1 MSGADVLN
9 GGRGRDSVTYFLAR
23 RSVRADLARHRAI
36 GEGIDVLL
44 RIESVEGSP
53 YDDVLT
59 GSRLPN
65 AIDGGNGS
73 DVVDGLSGNDRL
85 IGGRGDDRLR
95 GGAGNDLIDD
105 SLGVAQ
111 GVAPD
116 TGRDH
121 LDGGVGHD
129 RLDAV
134 DEVAGNDTLG
144 GGPGTDVCLADVGD
158 VRSSCGP

>member
-1 MSGADVLN
+1 MDGNDVLN
-9 GGRGRDSVTYFLAR
+9 GGPGRDSITYFLAR
-23 RSVRADLARHRAI
+23 RSVHADLARHRAS
-36 GEGIDVLL
+36 GEGLDLLL

-53 YDDVLT
+53 YDDVLI

-73 DVVDGLSGNDRL
+73 DVVDGRGGNDRL

-95 GGAGNDLIDD
+95 GRAGNDVIDD

-111 GVAPD
+111 GVYPD

-121 LDGGVGHD
+121 LDGGVGDD

-134 DEVAGNDTLG
+134 DEVGGNDTLG
-144 GGPGTDVCLADVGD
+144 GGAGTDVCLADVGD